1 MVKRCPN
8 GSRRNKKTG
17 KCERVKRRLR
27 SNSRVRCP
35 NGSRQDPP
43 RSGKCVPLQKRG
55 SKGSKES
62 KESKEQKVAKI
73 LKSKKDLKLQ
83 KRVDELHQLARPGKP
98 DPLLDA
104 ERNKAS
110 KELAEMF
117 NPQKILTKRNKRK
130 TKKK

>member
-8 GSRRNKKTG
+8 KSRRNKKTG

-43 RSGKCVPLQKRG
+43 RSGKCVP
-55 SKGSKES
+55 SKKKGS

-73 LKSKKDLKLQ
+73 LKSKKYLELQ
-83 KRVDELHQLARPGKP
+83 KRVLDLHQLARPGKP

-117 NPQKILTKRNKRK
+117 NPQKILSKRNKRK

>member
-8 GSRRNKKTG
+8 KSRRNKKTG

-43 RSGKCVPLQKRG
+43 RSGKCVPLQK
-55 SKGSKES
+55 

-73 LKSKKDLKLQ
+73 LKSKKYLKLQ

-104 ERNKAS
+104 ERSKLG

-117 NPQKILTKRNKRK
+117 NPQKILSKRNKRK
-130 TKKK
+130 TKRK